1 MTAKNEALFRL
12 GKLLGDKEGPM
23 AEEIKKIA
31 DLVGGIEESAPN
43 GTVSIPFISTPQ
55 KTNMNDWTI
64 TCAVPKAEQSVE
76 ASIAA
81 DNPETF
87 GPRL

>member
-43 GTVSIPFISTPQ
+43 GTVSIPFISKP
-55 KTNMNDWTI
+55 NDVNVDNWKI

-76 ASIAA
+76 ASLAA
-81 DNPETF
+81 DNAETF
-87 GPRL
+87 STRL

>member
-31 DLVGGIEESAPN
+31 DLVGSIEESAPN

-55 KTNMNDWTI
+55 RDTNMGDWTI
-64 TCAVPKAEQSVE
+64 TCAVPGENQEK
-76 ASIAA
+76 
-81 DNPETF
+81 N
-87 GPRL
+87 L